1 MPSPR
6 LSSKNYHKIGLPHVI
21 EIEIQNETHQSEL
34 RLKVMSVPRIGE
46 GIRLKEPD
54 SSWAS
59 YDVLDVWYQQ
69 ADYGEVWVP
78 YIHVRMTPADAA
90 ALHAAPAPVASVNRA
105 QAMPIEEFLAKFEGP
120 REHETTRISLDMSEE
135 G

>member
-6 LSSKNYHKIGLPHVI
+6 HLPSLTARLALPKVI

-59 YDVLDVWYQQ
+59 YDVLDVWYQM

-78 YIHVRMTPADAA
+78 YLHVRMTPADAA
-90 ALHAAPAPVASVNRA
+90 AHAAPAPAASVNRA

-120 REHETTRISLDMSEE
+120 KEHETTRISLDMSEE